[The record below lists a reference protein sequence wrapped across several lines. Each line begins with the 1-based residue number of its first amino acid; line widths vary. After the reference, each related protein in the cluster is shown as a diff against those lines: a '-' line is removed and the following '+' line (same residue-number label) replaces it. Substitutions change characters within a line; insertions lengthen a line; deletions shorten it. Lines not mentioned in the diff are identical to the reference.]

1 MFLWMSK
8 KTGLLD
14 IHTAVLLFGLAG
26 LFGKWLT
33 LSPIFIV
40 LGRVFFA
47 SLALAFL
54 LFITH
59 QGFSITPRKIYLT
72 LLFLG
77 FILSIHWVSFFQ
89 SIQVS
94 SVAIGLLSY
103 STFPVFTTFLEPL
116 FFKERLVKINVLFSL
131 LCLFG
136 IFLIIPSFQLNNSTF
151 RGVLWGLVAGF
162 TFAILTIFN
171 RKLTQKL
178 SPLSIAFYQDL
189 FATIFLL
196 PFLFVLRPTLSSR
209 DILLLIVLGTL
220 CTAVSHTLFI
230 KGMRYIKAQT
240 ASIVS
245 ALEPVYG
252 ILLALLFLNEMPSLR
267 TIAGGCVILVSQVL
281 IFIKVYHLDQ

>member
-1 MFLWMSK
+1 M
-8 KTGLLD
+8 D

-26 LFGKWLT
+26 LFGKWLA
-33 LSPIFIV
+33 LSPIIIV

-47 SLALAFL
+47 SLALALL
-54 LFITH
+54 LFFTR
-59 QGFSITPRKIYLT
+59 QGFSIKSRQIYLI

-77 FILSIHWVSFFQ
+77 FILSVHWVSFFQ

-116 FFKERLVKINVLFSL
+116 FFKERLVKANVLFSL

-136 IFLIIPSFQLNNSTF
+136 VFLIIPSFQLNNSTF
-151 RGVLWGLVAGF
+151 RGVLWGLFAGF

-196 PFLFVLRPTLSSR
+196 PFLFVLRPSLSSR
-209 DILLLIVLGTL
+209 DILLLIILGTV
-220 CTAVSHTLFI
+220 CTAGSHTLFI

-240 ASIVS
+240 ASIIS

-252 ILLALLFLNEMPSLR
+252 ILFALLFLDEMPSLR
-267 TIAGGCVILVSQVL
+267 TITGGCVILVSQVL
-281 IFIKVYHLDQ
+281 IFIKIFSSDQ

>member
-1 MFLWMSK
+1 MFLGMSK
-8 KTGLLD
+8 KAGLLD

-26 LFGKWLT
+26 LFGKWLP

-47 SLALAFL
+47 SLTLALL

-59 QGFSITPRKIYLT
+59 QGFIITPRKIYLA
-72 LLFLG
+72 LLVLG
-77 FILSIHWVSFFQ
+77 FILSVHWMSFFQ

-103 STFPVFTTFLEPL
+103 SAFPVFTTFLEPL
-116 FFKERLVKINVLFSL
+116 FFRERLIKINVFFSL

-136 IFLIIPSFQLNNSTF
+136 VFLIIPSFQFNDATF
-151 RGVLWGLVAGF
+151 KGVLWGLFSGF

-178 SPLSIAFYQDL
+178 SPLSIAFYQDV

-196 PFLFVLRPTLSSR
+196 PFLFVLRLSLSSR
-209 DILLLIVLGTL
+209 DILLLIILGTV
-220 CTAVSHTLFI
+220 CTAGSHTLFI
-230 KGMRYIKAQT
+230 KGMKDIKAQA
-240 ASIVS
+240 ASIIS

-252 ILLALLFLNEMPSLR
+252 IFFAFLFLKEMPSLR
-267 TIAGGCVILVSQVL
+267 TIAGGCIILVSQVL
-281 IFIKVYHLDQ
+281 IFVKIFGSE